1 MATQPK
7 IEAEIIAP
15 PVPEPAP
22 EPAYDS
28 RFRRLV
34 GNAAWDE
41 LCPAIRRRFSK
52 RLQGTAVALYAG
64 EIVETRLNL
73 AGQLLSQACRLI
85 GAPLPLYRDAGVPAV
100 VVVSEDGMTG
110 GQRWTRVYH
119 RRRGTPQVVNSAK
132 TFAGPTGLEELV
144 GGGIGM
150 ALAASAAEDRLVFAS
165 THYFVK
171 LGRRR
176 LPLPK
181 ALCPGRTTVTHRDLG
196 EGRFAFDLEVV
207 HPWFGV
213 LVHQHAV
220 FRDQ

>member
-1 MATQPK
+1 MATQPQ
-7 IEAEIIAP
+7 IEAEIIARQ
-15 PVPEPAP
+15 AA

-34 GNAAWDE
+34 GAAAWE
-41 LCPAIRRRFSK
+41 ALRPAIRRRFSK

-64 EIVETRLNL
+64 EIVETRLSA
-73 AGQLLSQACRLI
+73 AGWLLGQACRLI

-100 VVVSEDGMTG
+100 VVVSEDGVSG
-110 GQRWTRVYH
+110 GQRWTRIYH

-150 ALAASAAEDRLVFAS
+150 ALAVHAAEDRLVFAS
-165 THYFVK
+165 TRYFLK

-176 LPLPK
+176 LPIPA
-181 ALCPGRTTVTHRDLG
+181 ALSPGRTTVTHRDLG

-207 HPWFGV
+207 HPWFGT
-213 LVHQHAV
+213 LVRQHAL
-220 FRDQ
+220 FHDQ